1 MQKNIEISIIIPTLN
16 NIELTLKCLASINTQ
31 TLPKDKIETI
41 IVDNNS
47 QDKTVQKIKLGFSKV
62 KILVQ
67 KQNLKFSQ
75 SINLGAKSAHGKYL
89 FISNN
94 DVVFEPNFFESI
106 LAFAKSDPQI
116 GVLGGKIITKSEG
129 RNFQQSPANISKLTS
144 RIKRIKNYQK
154 IQEADWITGAGL
166 LVKKYIFDL
175 LEGFDTNFPFYFE
188 DLDFCFRVKN
198 LGLKVIYF
206 PHAKMY
212 HLRSSTVKT
221 KTQSWKNDVWYFG
234 KIYFIRKHFA
244 YWAKPVAI
252 TAQKLYCLY
261 LLLAKRE
268 NRFNSLSKALKDTK
282 NIQPIIPTARKRRKI
297 SKQEIHNYYSQG
309 KVFTA
314 RNSAPLQQV
323 ILKDFYQLLKKD
335 HDTNK
340 WRVLEFGVGHGWNL
354 PLMVRYFGKITG
366 VDIAPSA
373 IRESGEYKFKNV
385 SLKVLR
391 GEKLPFSNHSFDLII
406 ATEVLEHV
414 ADLKKTISEFKR
426 VIKPGGFILVSV
438 PTYLNLR
445 GISKKI
451 MEAKLGVGTWEPAR
465 SHPGGFER
473 FLTPGKI
480 LEFFKDCKIITTHG
494 SHYGIAWSPPR
505 IPLYPDSLSP
515 FFDYTLG
522 KFPPLKKFG
531 MAFFFLAQKNN

>member
-1 MQKNIEISIIIPTLN
+1 MQKNIEVSIIIPTQN
-16 NIELTLKCLASINTQ
+16 NIDLTLNCLTSIKNQ
-31 TLPKDKIETI
+31 TLPKNQIETI

-47 QDKTVQKIKLGFSKV
+47 QDKTPKKV
-62 KILVQ
+62 KLRFSQVKVLSQ

-75 SINLGAKSAHGKYL
+75 ATNLGAKVARGKYL

-94 DVVFEPNFFESI
+94 DVEFEPDFFEK
-106 LAFAKSDPQI
+106 LLEFAKSDPQI
-116 GVLGGKIITKSEG
+116 GVLGGKIITKTEG
-129 RNFQQSPANISKLTS
+129 KNYQDSPANISRLTS
-144 RIKRIKNYQK
+144 EIKKLENYQK

-188 DLDFCFRVKN
+188 DADFCFRVRN
-198 LGLKVIYF
+198 LGMKVLYY
-206 PHAKMY
+206 PKAKMY
-212 HLRSSTVKT
+212 HLHSSTVKT
-221 KTQSWKNDVWYFG
+221 KPPKWKNDVWYHG
-234 KIYFIRKHFA
+234 KVYLIRKHFP
-244 YWAKPVAI
+244 YWAKPAALF
-252 TAQKLYCLY
+252 AQNLYCLY
-261 LLLAKRE
+261 LLVITGE
-268 NRFNSLSKALKDTK
+268 NRFGSLSKALKNTQK
-282 NIQPIIPTARKRRKI
+282 INPIIPTAKKRGEI
-297 SKQEIHNYYSQG
+297 SKQEIQNYYSQG

-323 ILKDFYQLLKKD
+323 VLKDFYQSLKKD
-335 HDTNK
+335 YDTKK
-340 WRVLEFGVGHGWNL
+340 WHVLEFGVGHGWNL
-354 PLMVRYFGKITG
+354 PLMVKYFGKITG

-373 IRESGEYKFKNV
+373 IEESKEYGFKNV
-385 SLKVLR
+385 TLKVLKK
-391 GEKLPFSNHSFDLII
+391 EKLPFKNNSFDLIV

-414 ADLKKTISEFKR
+414 ADLEKTVSELKR
-426 VIKPGGFILVSV
+426 IIKPGGFILVSV

-480 LEFFKDCKIITTHG
+480 LNYFKDCKIITTRG
-494 SHYGIAWSPPR
+494 SHYGIAWSPPM

-522 KFPPLKKFG
+522 KFPLFKKFG
-531 MAFFFLAQKNN
+531 MNFFFLAKKG